1 MKKRVRI
8 YKDPNGEGQV
18 INKAAQFLHKAQM
31 GGTPSID
38 DLSYQGAGQAQS
50 QQVSDDELASLV
62 MQDISNSRPKEEIV
76 VKLVNVYGKE
86 PMEASSFVDQM
97 YAYLEQQSQEEKEM
111 DDEEEEEEEVTSELP
126 ENAEEEVVQPNADD
140 FYGDD
145 VNNDMSTD
153 IAYEEEEDV
162 DDTEVVSDL
171 IMRYGGYPKAQEGF
185 EIDNQ
190 YPVYFPGIEA
200 YAPENVPNM
209 LLDQYDVATGQLF
222 NDQVFDAEQ
231 YKKGGTY
238 KKDKRQYVNSVL
250 NLVKKQLGGQDS
262 KEDIVKKSD
271 QADPTGSGLRKTILD
286 NYIGTLK
293 NQSDLAVA
301 KEQAEQQFDQ
311 MMQQQMYNLPMNNF
325 DESQTIEEAQ
335 FGGLFRRRRNNQ
347 FDGGR
352 GLFNRQPKLPRG
364 MGYYPPIESV
374 DVRRTG
380 IFGRPKEY
388 SINFGA
394 MPVMPGMGVQGYG
407 PGFYGYGY
415 AGPVKYPAKK
425 IVEDQAVYVEDESD
439 KDVAETTEK
448 EPTTATIT
456 TENTTSQSTEAAPNI
471 GENGTTQQNQTTTSG
486 RSKALPKET
495 TQSKIIGIP
504 EDVKLL
510 YTKDRP
516 DAAYFE
522 KDGKWYIAPNHRNEN
537 YGEQE
542 IFEITDPERIKKI
555 KNFKGDQSLTDQQI
569 PEGGTNT
576 YGKNKFGEW
585 QYYNE
590 SLQKWQLV
598 KNPEILKQLKGN
610 KAKSAA
616 YGVLESQPGYY
627 YRITNDGNYVK
638 YKGNPTEHSSIS
650 KPIRTIN
657 KKDDPSLHK
666 YLQKNIQDRSAVY
679 ALNLDKP
686 DYIEPTKKEY
696 KTMTPEE
703 RNRNTLLGLQKSL
716 GVKEYGGTVDNPFS
730 DPYGNLQR
738 FVYGGNEDP
747 SLAYITQNDID
758 DVYSKDTTEAYFQD
772 GGSSIRAKNPTDAI
786 NPKTGEVW
794 TWEEWDAP
802 GGPGYIASQK
812 QKEEFERREAEEN
825 NSGNIY
831 QQSQVSYPNYGG
843 YIYPNMLP
851 GFGNLFPANL
861 APQYYTQFM
870 GARNAQGQ
878 ATLPMLGANANIKS
892 IDVKKSG
899 LLGRPKKYSITFG
912 HQTSDPTKQNIIKIN
927 EPAQAQSDAGTT
939 SSIGSNELSRREMAR
954 GERMAGRQR
963 PMFTSRKYETEW
975 EDPMPLP
982 PGTQSVDDTYAK
994 KLEAAKQAFNMYN
1007 TGKVPNTQADVKAFQ
1022 QSVSNPTG
1030 LTDFEN
1036 RPNRQLVM
1044 PDNDSYVQRSAES
1057 GPSTRDYESYVD
1069 FYNSGYPLREGYT
1082 KEPMM
1087 TKDEYYKEY
1096 GHFEDGGAL
1105 QNFLLRAQFGGTNP
1119 VVYTN
1124 NPAMAGVSDAEMI
1137 ALNPGIQGLEPSIA
1151 ANIMNTSDLL
1161 QTNMPVRDMSND
1173 PEEMIV
1179 QGQQSHQIKKTYE
1192 PEGDVTL
1199 DFKTKAAV
1207 DPQAYLLT
1215 GNAAARGAL
1224 GMIDRFQN
1232 RRREREMYNNLTSDN
1247 LYAGDTSRDR
1257 GDYDT
1262 NSGLYR
1268 PDEMGQT
1275 WNSRSKQFGG
1285 QNDYLNEDPDYVDG
1299 DEVYMTEDQ
1308 IQDFLARGG
1317 EIEYI

>member
-18 INKAAQFLHKAQM
+18 INKAAQFLRKAQM

-76 VKLVNVYGKE
+76 VKLVNMYGKE

-145 VNNDMSTD
+145 VNNDISTD

-222 NDQVFDAEQ
+222 DDQVFDAEQ

-262 KEDIVKKSD
+262 KEDIAQKSN
-271 QADPTGSGLRKTILD
+271 QTDPTGSGLRKTILD

-335 FGGLFRRRRNNQ
+335 FGGLFRRRRDNQ

-364 MGYYPPIESV
+364 MGYYPPIESL

-394 MPVMPGMGVQGYG
+394 MPVMPGMEAQGYG

-415 AGPVKYPAKK
+415 AGPVKSPAKK

-448 EPTTATIT
+448 EATTTTTPTTESTSSES
-456 TENTTSQSTEAAPNI
+456 TETTSKVEGDEP
-471 GENGTTQQNQTTTSG
+471 TQQNQTTTSS
-486 RSKALPKET
+486 RPKDST
-495 TQSKIIGIP
+495 KGSTQSKMIGVP
-504 EDVKLL
+504 EDVKRL
-510 YTKDRP
+510 YTQDRP
-516 DAAYFE
+516 DATYFE
-522 KDGKWYIAPNHRNEN
+522 KDGKWYIAPNYKNEAE
-537 YGEQE
+537 GKEE
-542 IFEITDPERIKKI
+542 IIEITDPERIKKI
-555 KNFKGDQSLTDQQI
+555 KNFKPDQSLYNQGLPGYSQGFHRDQYGNWI
-569 PEGGTNT
+569 MLPGNGSEYKVTNP
-576 YGKNKFGEW
+576 K
-585 QYYNE
+585 
-590 SLQKWQLV
+590 V
-598 KNPEILKQLKGN
+598 LKQLNAGQGK
-610 KAKSAA
+610 KAV
-616 YGVLESQPGYY
+616 YGTISSNPGYY
-627 YRITNDGNYVK
+627 YRKTNDGNYVK
-638 YKGNPTEHSSIS
+638 YKGDPKNHHSKS
-650 KPIRTIN
+650 KPIKAITKKNDPKAWQYVHDNIHGGGALNFKN
-657 KKDDPSLHK
+657 KKVTSAPSVKKSGYIDPS
-666 YLQKNIQDRSAVY
+666 
-679 ALNLDKP
+679 
-686 DYIEPTKKEY
+686 KKEY

-703 RNRNTLLGLQKSL
+703 RNRNTLLGLQNSL

-747 SLAYITQNDID
+747 SLAYITQDDID

-772 GGSSIRAKNPTDAI
+772 GGYT
-786 NPKTGEVW
+786 
-794 TWEEWDAP
+794 
-802 GGPGYIASQK
+802 
-812 QKEEFERREAEEN
+812 
-825 NSGNIY
+825 
-831 QQSQVSYPNYGG
+831 
-843 YIYPNMLP
+843 YPNMLP

-939 SSIGSNELSRREMAR
+939 SSMGSNELSRREMAR

-963 PMFTSRKYETEW
+963 PMFTSRKYESEW

-982 PGTQSVDDTYAK
+982 PGTQSVDDTYTK
-994 KLEAAKQAFNMYN
+994 KLEDAKQAFNMYN

-1030 LTDFEN
+1030 LNDFEN

-1057 GPSTRDYESYVD
+1057 GPSGRDYESYVD

-1082 KEPMM
+1082 REPMM
-1087 TKDEYYKEY
+1087 TKDEYEKHRY
-1096 GHFEDGGAL
+1096 FEDGGAL

-1161 QTNMPVRDMSND
+1161 QTNMPVRDQSND

-1207 DPQAYLLT
+1207 DPQAYLLA
-1215 GNAAARGAL
+1215 GNAAAKGAL